1 MQFLVRDHLPDPA
14 NVACNYK
21 GIGSITPSTP
31 TWALKGEDIAKFL
44 KPLLLAATEKWKH
57 MKSEWSVSQ
66 GSYGFTEEVMHG
78 LHSEGPF
85 YYHERCL
92 AYSLM
97 KSSLSLSFFLAWIS
111 NTGYVFY

>member
-57 MKSEWSVSQ
+57 MRVNDQLVKEATASQ
-66 GSYGFTEEVMHG
+66 RRWCTGCTLRDLSII
-78 LHSEGPF
+78 
-85 YYHERCL
+85 
-92 AYSLM
+92 M
-97 KSSLSLSFFLAWIS
+97 KDA
-111 NTGYVFY
+111 